1 MRDTNTTRPRLY
13 DPWTETLTEQGRFRL
28 YMFIAR
34 RATNRNGYVRTDY
47 ARAAR
52 ALGLELTEGTRH
64 AIEQA
69 VWSLHG
75 DRRGEFRLIKAKDT
89 NPRGYSLDRGFV
101 ALLRVAPSRLR
112 ERGFTHFADMYEH
125 HKG

>member
-1 MRDTNTTRPRLY
+1 MRDTNTTTPRHY
-13 DPWTETLTEQGRFRL
+13 DPRSETLTELGRFQL

-34 RATNRNGYVRTDY
+34 RAINRNGYVRTDY
-47 ARAAR
+47 ASAAR

-89 NPRGYSLDRGFV
+89 NPPGYPLDRGFV
-101 ALLRVAPSRLR
+101 ALLRVAPRNLR
-112 ERGFTHFADMYEH
+112 ERGFVYFADMYEH